1 MPPKATSAS
10 KAPKTEAEDSA
21 SDRDDHEERITAL
34 ETTVQSMNS
43 KLDQILASLA
53 VQRLPSPPEA
63 FKSLPKPSSTAE
75 ATTRD
80 IGLFDPSNDAEA
92 VRSEKQ
98 DIVYGDVTLFANK
111 LRRVAA
117 RKIVHGYTIGDCLR
131 GSAIAW
137 YEGANPEELEQA
149 YIEQWCTV
157 LLKQFRLPREVAV
170 RALKKLRYTISD
182 ATNAYPLTSY
192 FDQIC
197 RCTRALDY
205 TEQQTKDYVFDN
217 VYTEIAVQ
225 LEDLKPLSLIEI
237 RPRLAQ
243 RQILISNFAQQVF
256 GRYLPPPRRIEGPV
270 AEFQQEAKMPAEK
283 RDWKRKKD
291 DRRTYFM
298 KAVTDEADREDE
310 FNITV

>member
-10 KAPKTEAEDSA
+10 KAPQTEAEDSA
-21 SDRDDHEERITAL
+21 SDRDDTHEERITAL
-34 ETTVQSMNS
+34 ETIVQSMNS

-63 FKSLPKPSSTAE
+63 FKPLPKPSSTAE

-80 IGLFDPSNDAEA
+80 IGLFDPSDDAEA

-98 DIVYGDVTLFANK
+98 DTVYGDVTLFANK

-117 RKIVHGYTIGDCLR
+117 RKI
-131 GSAIAW
+131 
-137 YEGANPEELEQA
+137 
-149 YIEQWCTV
+149 
-157 LLKQFRLPREVAV
+157 
-170 RALKKLRYTISD
+170 
-182 ATNAYPLTSY
+182 
-192 FDQIC
+192 
-197 RCTRALDY
+197 
-205 TEQQTKDYVFDN
+205 
-217 VYTEIAVQ
+217 VQ

-298 KAVTDEADREDE
+298 KTVTDEADREDE